1 MTASGSSLEKQELAP
16 VNAWH
21 CGEIQNESCRPPK
34 TTLIHNP
41 SASASLSLPLS
52 AELHNPPKI
61 NSRTTRTTS
70 LSSKMPKASEA
81 LYYLVHP
88 SELRAIIQW
97 KVWHNPVHE
106 RDEDKEPISLRKCF
120 DFLDMT
126 SRSFSA
132 VIKELH
138 PELLVPVCLF
148 YLTLRG
154 LDTIE
159 DDMTIALAEKEPILR
174 DFDNILDKDG
184 WTYDGNHPKEKDRGL
199 LVEFH
204 YVITEFK
211 KIKPAYQVI
220 IKDITK
226 RMGDG
231 MAEYCNNVEH
241 NENGV
246 ETIADYEEYCHYVA
260 GLVGEGLTRL
270 FIEANLANPTLLQKP
285 ELQES
290 MGQFLQQ
297 VNIIRDIREDWD
309 DKRRFYP
316 KEVWSKYVDN
326 FEDLLKPK
334 NKVQAMNCS
343 SEMILMALRR
353 APDCIFYL
361 AGLRDQSVF
370 NFCAIPQAMA
380 IATLDVCFRNPN
392 VFQKNVKIS
401 KGQACGL
408 MIESTQNLRVLCEA
422 FKRYAR
428 KIHKKNDPRDPNF
441 LEISIACG
449 KVSMP
454 NYQENHL
461 SDRTRLKLSSNQY
474 SQLRN
479 PDKHRYPHPVP
490 QSPPKQRIRRD
501 WIRRKPNGT

>member
-1 MTASGSSLEKQELAP
+1 
-16 VNAWH
+16 
-21 CGEIQNESCRPPK
+21 
-34 TTLIHNP
+34 
-41 SASASLSLPLS
+41 
-52 AELHNPPKI
+52 
-61 NSRTTRTTS
+61 
-70 LSSKMPKASEA
+70 
-81 LYYLVHP
+81 
-88 SELRAIIQW
+88 
-97 KVWHNPVHE
+97 
-106 RDEDKEPISLRKCF
+106 
-120 DFLDMT
+120 
-126 SRSFSA
+126 
-132 VIKELH
+132 
-138 PELLVPVCLF
+138 
-148 YLTLRG
+148 
-154 LDTIE
+154 
-159 DDMTIALAEKEPILR
+159 MTIYLAEKEPILR
-174 DFDNILDKDG
+174 SFDQILDKDG
-184 WTYDGNHPKEKDRGL
+184 WTYEGNHVKEKDRGL

-226 RMGDG
+226 RMGEG

-246 ETIADYEEYCHYVA
+246 DTIADYEQYCHYVA

-270 FIEANLANPTLLQKP
+270 FIEADLANPTLLQKP

-297 VNIIRDIREDWD
+297 VNIIRDIREDWE

-326 FEDLLKPK
+326 FEDLLKPE
-334 NKVQAMNCS
+334 NKVKAMNCT
-343 SEMILMALRR
+343 SEMVLIALRR

-370 NFCAIPQAMA
+370 NFCAIPQSMA
-380 IATLDVCFRNPN
+380 IATLDVCFRNPA

-408 MIESTQNLRVLCEA
+408 MIESTQNLRTLCEV

-428 KIHKKNDPRDPNF
+428 RIHKKNDPRDPNF

-449 KVSMP
+449 KVSP
-454 NYQENHL
+454 HNDQKKNVQLTEPR
-461 SDRTRLKLSSNQY
+461 SKLSSKPSSQPKNQDNHCL
-474 SQLRN
+474 QPARF
-479 PDKHRYPHPVP
+479 
-490 QSPPKQRIRRD
+490 SPPKKKRKQRKK
-501 WIRRKPNGT
+501 RKKQSGI